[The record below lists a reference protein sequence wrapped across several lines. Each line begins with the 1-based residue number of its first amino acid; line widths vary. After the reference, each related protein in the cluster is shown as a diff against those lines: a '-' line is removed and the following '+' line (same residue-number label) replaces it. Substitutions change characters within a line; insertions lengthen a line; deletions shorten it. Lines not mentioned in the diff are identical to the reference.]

1 MKLLKLRLVHSEP
14 EGESCSV
21 LYLAVVWFKECGMV
35 CHLKTESDLL
45 HFNHKKYCLFLRD
58 RGGRFLG

>member
-14 EGESCSV
+14 EGVSCSV
-21 LYLAVVWFKECGMV
+21 LCLAVVWFKECGMV

-45 HFNHKKYCLFLRD
+45 HLTIKIIVHF
-58 RGGRFLG
+58 

>member
-14 EGESCSV
+14 EGVSCSV

-45 HFNHKKYCLFLRD
+45 HLTKNYCSFLRD
-58 RGGRFLG
+58 RGGRIFG